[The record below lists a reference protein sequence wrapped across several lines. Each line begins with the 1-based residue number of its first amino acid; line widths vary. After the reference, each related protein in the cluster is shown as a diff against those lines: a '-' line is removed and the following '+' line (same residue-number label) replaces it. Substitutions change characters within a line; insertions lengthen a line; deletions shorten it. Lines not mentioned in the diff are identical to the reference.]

1 MILQKGGSSCA
12 CCITVQTRTER
23 SSIFVIAR
31 SYNVS
36 QRKIAE
42 ALTVLKKLT
51 LRVIVYAT
59 AVRPLLRDLEKNGQ
73 LLFRSAE
80 NKDLHINFKMV
91 CFTSRHDCW
100 RIIASGRAKSFFSII
115 KTLSKDTTKRSIP
128 VLFLAFILNVT
139 GKIQSLGIWSILSPT
154 TGIETNTLV
163 RRK

>member
-1 MILQKGGSSCA
+1 MCMLYYSANSHRKIVHLCHCKILQRIPKENRRSFDSLEEAHAKGYRLCN
-12 CCITVQTRTER
+12 CCPPVAQRLRKER
-23 SSIFVIAR
+23 SAVISFCR
-31 SYNVS
+31 EQGFPY
-36 QRKIAE
+36 
-42 ALTVLKKLT
+42 KLQDG
-51 LRVIVYAT
+51 V
-59 AVRPLLRDLEKNGQ
+59 
-73 LLFRSAE
+73 F
-80 NKDLHINFKMV
+80 HII
-91 CFTSRHDCW
+91 SRHDCW